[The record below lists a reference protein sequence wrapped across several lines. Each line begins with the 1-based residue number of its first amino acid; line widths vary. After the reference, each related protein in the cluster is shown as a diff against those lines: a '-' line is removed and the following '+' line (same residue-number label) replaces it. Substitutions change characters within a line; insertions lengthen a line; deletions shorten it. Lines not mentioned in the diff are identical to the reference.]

1 LLSAMGAAVA
11 GSDGADS
18 AGRGAT
24 GTTATSGKSPELR
37 VTLEDLELPPR
48 RDGSQ
53 VARIHGLEQSLGMT
67 GMAPPTAPGV
77 GVASRGPATIVEE
90 LFPGCEPRG
99 QQAFRE
105 DGLVGTEAQQLQL
118 LAHYAEL
125 CEDFRHYQR
134 KTRAE
139 GAPRETDGAQLLL
152 LSGPPG
158 TGKTRH
164 AISFAHALGLPLLT
178 ARPPCAMAAAG
189 SGSAAWAAQLR
200 REVSGRDCAIF
211 LDEIDQHV
219 RDDSFASSLRQFLD
233 GVCQPTSS
241 RVLVVGTTNR
251 LELLPKDVVHRA
263 EVVTFERPEASH
275 LAEMW
280 TGHAQHLSVEELQ
293 QLSHASARA
302 AATGR
307 DVRHCASMCERRTA
321 IAWLNAQ
328 GAQGYCHGAAMAN
341 CPGPILDSYVRCI
354 RDRAE

>member
-1 LLSAMGAAVA
+1 MGASAA
-11 GSDGADS
+11 GGVGTAS
-18 AGRGAT
+18 AGRTVDAT
-24 GTTATSGKSPELR
+24 GVNGKSAELR
-37 VTLEDLELPPR
+37 VKLEDLELPPR
-48 RDGSQ
+48 RNGSQ
-53 VARIHGLEQSLGMT
+53 ATNVHGLEQVLGT
-67 GMAPPTAPGV
+67 QGMPSGAPSSAPGV
-77 GVASRGPATIVEE
+77 AGKGPAPIVEE
-90 LFPGCEPRG
+90 LFSGCEPRG
-99 QQAFRE
+99 QQVFRE

-134 KTRAE
+134 TTRAE
-139 GAPRETDGAQLLL
+139 GAPRDTDGAQLLL

-164 AISFAHALGLPLLT
+164 AVSFARALGLPLLT

-189 SGSAAWAAQLR
+189 SSSATWAAQLR

-219 RDDSFASSLRQFLD
+219 RDESFASSLRQFLD

-263 EVVTFERPEASH
+263 EVVTFDRPEASH

-280 TGHAQHLSVEELQ
+280 AGHAHHLNVEELK
-293 QLSHASARA
+293 QLGHASARA

-341 CPGPILDSYVRCI
+341 CPGPTLDSYVQCI
-354 RDRAE
+354 KDRAE